1 MRLVVLTIPVAILVG
16 YLAGGRL
23 GNLANVPFRWPLSG
37 LAGIALQFAPVA
49 GTGGTVLLV
58 GSFLFLF
65 VAAGVNRRL
74 PGFALILVGLW
85 LNFVVITINE
95 GMPVTRHALT
105 ASGQVN
111 TLSELQSGADTKH
124 HLASDQDALVFLGDA
139 IPIPAPIHQA
149 VSLGDLLT
157 YSGAMWFVIRGMR
170 APAPRPADG
179 SRAAD
184 PEAEDRRSGPVE
196 LSTAESS

>member
-1 MRLVVLTIPVAILVG
+1 MRLVVLTMPVAILVG

-23 GNLANVPFRWPLSG
+23 GNLANVRFRWPVSG

-49 GTGGTVLLV
+49 GTDGTLLLV

-74 PGFALILVGLW
+74 PGFTLILVGLW
-85 LNFVVITINE
+85 LNFVVIAINE
-95 GMPVTRHALT
+95 GMPVTRHALA
-105 ASGQVN
+105 ASGQAN
-111 TLSELQSGADTKH
+111 TLSELRSGADTKH

-139 IPIPAPIHQA
+139 IPIPPPVRQA
-149 VSLGDLLT
+149 VSLGDLLA
-157 YSGAMWFVIRGMR
+157 YAGAMWFVIRGMR
-170 APAPRPADG
+170 ASAPQPAEG
-179 SRAAD
+179 FGAAD

-196 LSTAESS
+196 LSAETS

>member
-16 YLAGGRL
+16 YMAGGRL
-23 GNLANVPFRWPLSG
+23 GNIANVPFRWPVSG

-49 GTGGTVLLV
+49 GTGGTLLLV

-95 GMPVTRHALT
+95 GMPVTRHALA
-105 ASGQVN
+105 ASGQAN
-111 TLSELQSGADTKH
+111 TLSDLRSGADTKH
-124 HLASDQDALVFLGDA
+124 HLASDDDALVFLGDA
-139 IPIPAPIHQA
+139 IPIPPPVRQA

-157 YSGAMWFVIRGMR
+157 YAGAMWFVIRGMR
-170 APAPRPADG
+170 APAPAPAEG
-179 SRAAD
+179 ALAAD
-184 PEAEDRRSGPVE
+184 LEAEDRRSGHVE
-196 LSTAESS
+196 LSTAEIT

>member
-23 GNLANVPFRWPLSG
+23 GNLANVPFRWPVSG
-37 LAGIALQFAPVA
+37 LAGIALQFAPVS
-49 GTGGTVLLV
+49 GTGGTLLLV

-65 VAAGVNRRL
+65 VAAGVNRKL

-85 LNFVVITINE
+85 FNFLVITINE

-105 ASGQVN
+105 ASGQTN
-111 TLSELQSGADTKH
+111 TLSDLRSGSDTKH
-124 HLASDQDALVFLGDA
+124 HLASDEDALVFLGDA
-139 IPIPAPIHQA
+139 IPIPPPVRQA

-157 YSGAMWFVIRGMR
+157 YAGAMWFVIRAMR
-170 APAPRPADG
+170 AAAPQPADG
-179 SRAAD
+179 ARAAD
-184 PEAEDRRSGPVE
+184 PEDRRSGPAEV
-196 LSTAESS
+196 STAESS

>member
-23 GNLANVPFRWPLSG
+23 GNLANVPFRWPVSG

-49 GTGGTVLLV
+49 GTGGTLLLV

-95 GMPVTRHALT
+95 GMPVTRHTLV
-105 ASGQVN
+105 ASGQAN
-111 TLSELQSGADTKH
+111 TLSDLRSGADTKH
-124 HLASDQDALVFLGDA
+124 HLASDEDALVFLGDA
-139 IPIPAPIHQA
+139 IPIPPPVRQA

-157 YSGAMWFVIRGMR
+157 YAGAMWFVIRGMR
-170 APAPRPADG
+170 APAPQPNGARAD
-179 SRAAD
+179 D
-184 PEAEDRRSGPVE
+184 PEAEDRRSGPAE

>member
-1 MRLVVLTIPVAILVG
+1 MRLVALTIPVAILVG

-23 GNLANVPFRWPLSG
+23 GNLANVRFRWPVCG

-49 GTGGTVLLV
+49 GTGGTLLLV

-95 GMPVTRHALT
+95 GMPVTRNALIR
-105 ASGQVN
+105 SGQAN
-111 TLSELQSGADTKH
+111 TLSELRSGADTKH
-124 HLASDQDALVFLGDA
+124 HLASEEDAMVFLGDA
-139 IPIPAPIHQA
+139 IPIPPPVHQA

-170 APAPRPADG
+170 APAPQPAYG
-179 SRAAD
+179 ARAAD

-196 LSTAESS
+196 LSRAETS

>member
-1 MRLVVLTIPVAILVG
+1 MRLVMLTIPVAVLVG

-23 GNLANVPFRWPLSG
+23 GNLANVRFRWPMSG

-49 GTGGTVLLV
+49 GTGGTLLLV
-58 GSFLFLF
+58 ASFLFLF

-85 LNFVVITINE
+85 LNFVVITVNE
-95 GMPVTRHALT
+95 GMPVTQHALV
-105 ASGQVN
+105 ASGQAN
-111 TLSELQSGADTKH
+111 TLADLRSGADTKH
-124 HLASDQDALVFLGDA
+124 HLASDKDELLFLGDA
-139 IPIPAPIHQA
+139 IPIPPPVHQA

-170 APAPRPADG
+170 RQAPQAADG
-179 SRAAD
+179 QEAHGS
-184 PEAEDRRSGPVE
+184 EAEDRRSGSVE
-196 LSTAESS
+196 LSTAEVS

>member
-23 GNLANVPFRWPLSG
+23 GNLANVPFRWPVSG

-139 IPIPAPIHQA
+139 IPIPPPIHQA

-170 APAPRPADG
+170 APAPQPADG
-179 SRAAD
+179 AQVAD

-196 LSTAESS
+196 LSMAETS

>member
-16 YLAGGRL
+16 YLTGGRL
-23 GNLANVPFRWPLSG
+23 GNLANVRFRWPMSG

-49 GTGGTVLLV
+49 GTGGTLLLV

-95 GMPVTRHALT
+95 GMPVTRTALA
-105 ASGQVN
+105 ASGQAN
-111 TLSELQSGADTKH
+111 TLAELRSGADTKH
-124 HLASDQDALVFLGDA
+124 HLASSEDALVFLGDA
-139 IPIPAPIHQA
+139 IPIPPPVRQA
-149 VSLGDLLT
+149 VSLGDLFA

-170 APAPRPADG
+170 APAPR
-179 SRAAD
+179 REEAAGAAH
-184 PEAEDRRSGPVE
+184 PETDDRRTAPGE
-196 LSTAESS
+196 LSPAETS

>member
-23 GNLANVPFRWPLSG
+23 GNLANVPFRWPVSG

-105 ASGQVN
+105 ASGQAN

-139 IPIPAPIHQA
+139 IPIPPPVHQA

-170 APAPRPADG
+170 APAPQRADG

-184 PEAEDRRSGPVE
+184 PEAEDRRAGAVE
-196 LSTAESS
+196 LSTAETS

>member
-1 MRLVVLTIPVAILVG
+1 MRLVMLTIPVAVLVG

-23 GNLANVPFRWPLSG
+23 GNLANVRFRWPMSG

-49 GTGGTVLLV
+49 GTGGTLLLV
-58 GSFLFLF
+58 ASFLFLF

-85 LNFVVITINE
+85 LNFVVITVNE
-95 GMPVTRHALT
+95 GMPVTHHALV
-105 ASGQVN
+105 ASGQAN
-111 TLSELQSGADTKH
+111 TLPDLRSGADTKH
-124 HLASDQDALVFLGDA
+124 HLASDEDELVFLADA
-139 IPIPAPIHQA
+139 IPIPPPVHQA

-170 APAPRPADG
+170 RQAPQAADG
-179 SRAAD
+179 QEAHGS
-184 PEAEDRRSGPVE
+184 EAEDRHPGSVG
-196 LSTAESS
+196 LATAEVS